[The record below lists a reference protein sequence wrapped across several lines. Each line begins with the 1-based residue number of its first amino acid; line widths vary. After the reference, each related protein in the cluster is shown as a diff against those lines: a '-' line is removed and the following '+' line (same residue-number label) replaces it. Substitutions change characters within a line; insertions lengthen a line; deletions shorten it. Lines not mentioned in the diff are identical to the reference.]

1 MIFATVGTQA
11 PFDRFI
17 KLLDEIAP
25 EVNEEIIAQTC
36 KGEYQ
41 VKHIKTVDFLP
52 PDAFNELFSKARIII
67 AHAGMGT
74 VISALKMKKPIII
87 MPRIASW
94 GEHRNDHQIATAM
107 KLDELGY
114 VYAAYDGKQLKEL
127 LMQKEP
133 KPLCAIGD
141 TASRELTKSLEEF
154 IQSKR

>member
-11 PFDRFI
+11 PFDRFVMM
-17 KLLDEIAP
+17 LDKIAQEIGE
-25 EVNEEIIAQTC
+25 EVIAQTC
-36 KGEYQ
+36 KGKYK
-41 VKHIKTVDFLP
+41 VKNIKTVEFLP
-52 PDAFNELFSKARIII
+52 PDEFNELFDKARIIV

-74 VISALKMKKPIII
+74 IISALKMKKPIII

-127 LMQKEP
+127 IIQKDL
-133 KPLCAIGD
+133 KPLCTIGKE
-141 TASRELTKSLEEF
+141 ASKTLINSLKEF
-154 IQSKR
+154 I

>member
-25 EVNEEIIAQTC
+25 ELDEEIIAQTC
-36 KGEYQ
+36 KGEYY
-41 VKHIKTVDFLP
+41 VKNIKTVDFLP
-52 PDAFNELFSKARIII
+52 PDEFNKLFAKARVII

-74 VISALKMKKPIII
+74 IISALKMKKPIII

-94 GEHRNDHQIATAM
+94 GEHRNDHQMATAM

-114 VYAAYDGKQLKEL
+114 VYAAYDGRQLKQFL
-127 LMQKEP
+127 LQKDL
-133 KPLCAIGD
+133 KPLCSIGD
-141 TASRELTKSLEEF
+141 TAADSLTESLQEF
-154 IQSKR
+154 I